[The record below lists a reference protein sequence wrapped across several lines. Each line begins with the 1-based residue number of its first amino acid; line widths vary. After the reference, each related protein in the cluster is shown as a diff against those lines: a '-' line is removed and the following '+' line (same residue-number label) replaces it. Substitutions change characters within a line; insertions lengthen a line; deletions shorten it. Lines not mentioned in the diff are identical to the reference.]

1 MAERL
6 TIRSRSFL
14 GQVWDLTVPYW
25 RSSEK
30 GSAWLLLLTIVV
42 MTLGIV
48 YMLVLLNDWNK
59 MFFDALEKKNQE
71 DFFALMLQFSF
82 LAAIYVT
89 LSIYRAYLQ
98 QMLEIKWRI
107 WLTKQY
113 LDEWLAHRVYYRLE
127 LEPLGTDN
135 PDQRIAED

>member
-6 TIRSRSFL
+6 QIRSRSFL
-14 GQVWDLTVPYW
+14 GQVWELTVPYW
-25 RSSEK
+25 RSNEK
-30 GSAWLLLLTIVV
+30 GGAWLVLRRATIVA

-82 LAAIYVT
+82 LASIYVT

-98 QMLEIKWRI
+98 QMLEIR
-107 WLTKQY
+107 
-113 LDEWLAHRVYYRLE
+113 
-127 LEPLGTDN
+127 
-135 PDQRIAED
+135 